1 LAYTSTSY
9 FISKS
14 SQDKNPKIA
23 GTRRQELMQRPWRG
37 AAYWLAPHGF
47 ISQLSYSTQDH
58 HPGDNTP
65 TMSWALLHQ
74 SLIKKIPYVLISW
87 RHFLK

>member
-1 LAYTSTSY
+1 
-9 FISKS
+9 
-14 SQDKNPKIA
+14 
-23 GTRRQELMQRPWRG
+23 MQRPWRG

-47 ISQLSYSTQDH
+47 ISQLSYSIQDH

-74 SLIKKIPYVLISW
+74 LKVVSAGCTVLLVLLRVPFATVKPHVQEASW
-87 RHFLK
+87 GGKGLFSFYFHIAVHH